1 MISFLCNYSIILP
14 NQDPHKHF
22 HHSVLSS
29 ALFVL
34 WHSYCNFL
42 GTSLFWLWEVWNS
55 NLSVQMFY
63 WVQNWIWYAIL
74 INTQGMQW
82 SFEQSV
88 WNNLSMS
95 GSVPSMSQR
104 INETTK
110 RSKYFNNSHMMRM
123 LLTQNYV
130 IIMIVYITISGKYT
144 CASSHI
150 SNDIFLQS

>member
-22 HHSVLSS
+22 HYSVLSN

-95 GSVPSMSQR
+95 RIVPSMSQR

-110 RSKYFNNSHMMRM
+110 RSKYCNSSHMMRM

-130 IIMIVYITISGKYT
+130 IILYITISGKYT
-144 CASSHI
+144 CASNHI